1 MGSAVVYGT
10 REDRTAKL
18 VHYGR
23 IAYQVPS
30 VRRYSVQFMV
40 VVALFIT
47 SLITANIIAVKLVS
61 IGPFVV
67 PAAAIVVFPLSYI
80 FGDILTEVYGY
91 REARRVIWLGF
102 LCNLVVVVAIYVGQ
116 ILPPAPVFDAQAAYE
131 RILGFTPRLL
141 LASFVAYLVG
151 EFANSIV
158 LARLKIATGGRWLW
172 MRTISSTLVGQA
184 LDSAIF
190 ISVAFVGSVPSDALL
205 GLIVTQ
211 WLAKSAYE
219 VVATP
224 LTYLVVGYLKRKEGV
239 DVFDRD
245 TNLNPLLVS
254 E

>member
-1 MGSAVVYGT
+1 MVDLQLQRS
-10 REDRTAKL
+10 
-18 VHYGR
+18 
-23 IAYQVPS
+23 S
-30 VRRYSVQFMV
+30 VRRYSVQFVV

-47 SLITANIIAVKLVS
+47 SLIAANIIAVKLVDV
-61 IGPFVV
+61 GGFVV

-116 ILPPAPVFDAQAAYE
+116 ILPAAPIWDAQAAYE

-158 LARLKIATGGRWLW
+158 LARLKVATGGRWLW
-172 MRTISSTLVGQA
+172 TRTISSTLVGQA

-190 ISVAFVGSVPSDALL
+190 ISIAFGGSVPSDALL

-219 VVATP
+219 IVATP

-254 E
+254 D

>member
-1 MGSAVVYGT
+1 M
-10 REDRTAKL
+10 K
-18 VHYGR
+18 
-23 IAYQVPS
+23 
-30 VRRYSVQFMV
+30 RYSVQFVV
-40 VVALFIT
+40 VVAFFIT
-47 SLITANIIAVKLVS
+47 SLITANIIAVKLVGV
-61 IGPFVV
+61 GPFVV
-67 PAAAIVVFPLSYI
+67 PAAAIIVFPLSYI

-102 LCNLVVVVAIYVGQ
+102 LCNLLVVVAIYIGQ
-116 ILPPAPVFDAQAAYE
+116 VLPPASVWDAQAAYE

-158 LARLKIATGGRWLW
+158 LARLKVATGGRWLW
-172 MRTISSTLVGQA
+172 TRTISSTLVGQA

-190 ISVAFVGSVPSDALL
+190 ISVAFSGSVPSDALL